1 MDARITREETALL
14 LNLNLSRHARQV
26 EDIRLAA
33 IRERDEAIGRALRNG
48 VTWVLRALASVAR
61 FIVTYPQ
68 RRAVFEQLN
77 ALSDRELADI
87 GLARS
92 DLAHV
97 FDEDFARAREAAAR
111 AATLPPPRTTLA
123 AANSNVATARAA

>member
-14 LNLNLSRHARQV
+14 LNLNLSRHAQQV

-33 IRERDEAIGRALRNG
+33 IRERDEALGRALRNG
-48 VTWVLRALASVAR
+48 VVGIVRALASVAR

-87 GLARS
+87 GLARA

-97 FDEDFARAREAAAR
+97 FDEDFARSREAAAR
-111 AATLPPPRTTLA
+111 AASLPAPRKLT

>member
-48 VTWVLRALASVAR
+48 VVRVFRTLASVAR

-77 ALSDRELADI
+77 SLSDRELADI
-87 GLARS
+87 GLARA

-97 FDEDFARAREAAAR
+97 FDEDFVRTREAAAR
-111 AATLPPPRTTLA
+111 AATVLA
-123 AANSNVATARAA
+123 SRPLTAANSNVATPRAA